1 MQSTLMSQGFSL
13 LTVGMGTVIVF
24 LGLLVLL
31 TGCVSR
37 LLARFAPEPVAVVAP
52 RAARQPKPDGAQ
64 VDTVTR
70 KVIEVA
76 LQKHRSRTRGSKS

>member
-13 LTVGMGTVIVF
+13 LSVGMSAVLLF
-24 LGLLVLL
+24 LTLLVVL

-37 LLARFAPEPVAVVAP
+37 LLARFAPDPVATIAP
-52 RAARQPKPDGAQ
+52 RAARQPQSCEAP
-64 VDTVTR
+64 VDAVTR

-76 LQKHRSRTRGSKS
+76 LQKHRSRSRVSKS